1 MPQAQTTVADIL
13 TRFVQ
18 PNRAQFSPELAD
30 AILKLDIDKKDR
42 ERMHELVV
50 KNQEDSLTEAEA
62 EELDSY
68 RRVGYFIDLMRS
80 KARISLKEH
89 GC

>member
-1 MPQAQTTVADIL
+1 MPQAQTTEADIL

-18 PNRAQFSPELAD
+18 PNRAHFSPELAE

-50 KNQEDSLTEAEA
+50 KNQADSLTEAEA
-62 EELDSY
+62 EELESY
-68 RRVGYFIDLMRS
+68 RRVGYFIDLMHA
-80 KARISLKEH
+80 KARLSLGKH
-89 GC
+89 H

>member
-1 MPQAQTTVADIL
+1 MPNAQTTEADIL

-18 PNRAQFSPELAD
+18 PNRAHFSAELAE
-30 AILKLDIDKKDR
+30 AVLKLDFDKKDR

-50 KNQEDSLTEAEA
+50 KNQENSLTEAEA
-62 EELDSY
+62 EELESY